1 MSGETF
7 GLADITFVKRVTV
20 GNNDPANLKNEEYLQ
35 GQLNLL
41 NLLLKQKGRVV
52 GQEKNFVVVNM
63 GEHQVVLQWVTYH
76 VGFKRKP
83 AGVE

>member
-1 MSGETF
+1 MSKETL
-7 GLADITFVKRVTV
+7 GLGDMTFIKRVNV

-35 GQLNLL
+35 GQLDLL
-41 NLLLKQKGRVV
+41 NKCLKLKGRII
-52 GQEKNFVVVNM
+52 GQEKNFIVVNM

-83 AGVE
+83 ADIN